1 VKPGDTIKVSSMV
14 FQWFLREKKTEIK
27 GKTDIKSSLTGDIM
41 ARDVTL
47 DKIADFLLGTF
58 GITLRFL
65 DVLIQKS
72 YILCL

>member
-1 VKPGDTIKVSSMV
+1 MVS
-14 FQWFLREKKTEIK
+14 EGKKTEIK

>member
-1 VKPGDTIKVSSMV
+1 MV

-27 GKTDIKSSLTGDIM
+27 GKTDIKSLTGDIM

-47 DKIADFLLGTF
+47 NKIADFLLGTF